1 MTPAWVLTTIFLRVW
16 LAGLLVLGFLSLSD
30 FVFRR
35 PHRISLL
42 GKRLAMSLVWPLA
55 IVSAAGRRALLAS
68 FWGSE
73 REATACIDRADRE
86 PKRLRHPHR

>member
-16 LAGLLVLGFLSLSD
+16 LVGLLLLSFLSVSD

-42 GKRLAMSLVWPLA
+42 GKRLVVGLVWPLA
-55 IVSAAGRRALLAS
+55 LLSAAGRRTLLAS
-68 FWGSE
+68 FVGSK
-73 REATACIDRADRE
+73 REETDYAVHTGRE
-86 PKRLRHPHR
+86 PKRLRDPHR